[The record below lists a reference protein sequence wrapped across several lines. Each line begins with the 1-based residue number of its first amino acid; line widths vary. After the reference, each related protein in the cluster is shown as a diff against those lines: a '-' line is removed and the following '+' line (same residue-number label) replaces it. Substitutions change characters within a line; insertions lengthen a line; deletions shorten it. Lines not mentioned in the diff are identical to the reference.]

1 MENIRKF
8 LNLKIINDIEYEVR
22 KKYSNNFTIYNSA
35 ITKTKIDESLLN
47 SNIFYTVA
55 HIYKDLLE
63 NFYSI
68 QYILIHYVR
77 ISYDAILD
85 MTPLETTILYKNFI
99 EDKEKQAEAGN
110 ANTVNDELTNSFGL

>member
-22 KKYSNNFTIYNSA
+22 KKYSNNFTIYNSS

-68 QYILIHYVR
+68 QYILIHYVH

-99 EDKEKQAEAGN
+99 EDKEKQAEAGK
-110 ANTVNDELTNSFGL
+110 ANMVNDELTNGFGL